1 MLVCLLVY
9 IYLCG
14 VKKEDNNYSALPHH
28 GQAEN
33 MKNINITREKA
44 INMIT
49 TLIQCGCYIP
59 TASIGNGGAGFFW
72 IYSNVSLQN
81 LVAELKDTDNYN
93 FRVVPESE
101 IAEDFEHSVNLGDY
115 DVCVEF
121 TSTHGDNPYR
131 EQYLLWD
138 E

>member
-1 MLVCLLVY
+1 M
-9 IYLCG
+9 
-14 VKKEDNNYSALPHH
+14 
-28 GQAEN
+28 
-33 MKNINITREKA
+33 TREEA
-44 INMIT
+44 INTIIN
-49 TLIQCGCYIP
+49 LIEGGYSIP
-59 TASIGNGGAGFFW
+59 QVSLGNGGAGFGW
-72 IYSNVSLQN
+72 IDSNVSFEA

-101 IAEDFEHSVNLGDY
+101 IAEDFADNVDLDDY

-121 TSTHGDNPYR
+121 SADGDSPYC